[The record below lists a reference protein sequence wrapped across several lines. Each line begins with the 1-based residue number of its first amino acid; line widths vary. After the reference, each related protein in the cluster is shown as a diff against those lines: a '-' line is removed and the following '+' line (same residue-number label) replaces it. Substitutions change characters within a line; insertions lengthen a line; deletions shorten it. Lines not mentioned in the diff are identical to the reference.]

1 MEGMQ
6 RIDAVSTFTF
16 LANELYTLD
25 KFAYPAKPPHKVGD
39 AKKKAARKK
48 QRNAR
53 KINRQQR

>member
-39 AKKKAARKK
+39 AKKKAARKNK
-48 QRNAR
+48 GMLG
-53 KINRQQR
+53 K